1 MAAALNRS
9 TLVSSPNQPD
19 AIQGGANNYYK
30 TNPTNHYARIV
41 HSVNLDGRGYAF
53 PYDDVVPSG
62 ATGPD
67 QAGTVSDGSPALLT
81 VTVGGPSV
89 AGSADK
95 GEGKD
100 VVGDV
105 DVSDGEKKKKKT
117 KENREKKAPFGFA
130 ASLKRV
136 MSVLKGV
143 FHK

>member
-89 AGSADK
+89 GGSADK
-95 GEGKD
+95 GKGED
-100 VVGDV
+100 AAGDGG
-105 DVSDGEKKKKKT
+105 DGKKKD
-117 KENREKKAPFGFA
+117 RETKAPSGFA
-130 ASLKRV
+130 ALLRKI
-136 MSVLKGV
+136 MDVLKGV

>member
-9 TLVSSPNQPD
+9 TLVSSPDQPD

-30 TNPTNHYARIV
+30 TNPTNNYARIV

-89 AGSADK
+89 GGSVDK
-95 GEGKD
+95 GKGED
-100 VVGDV
+100 AVGDGG
-105 DVSDGEKKKKKT
+105 DGKKKEDGKM
-117 KENREKKAPFGFA
+117 KAPSGFA
-130 ASLKRV
+130 DLLRGI
-136 MSVLKGV
+136 MGVLKGV